1 MSFFLSSV
9 CFCVSRCAT
18 CVRVDIVSTQPEP
31 TAVQA
36 LGKTLE
42 SSQNTSDILGDMEV
56 RVLSRL
62 ARWPCVVQPASPHA
76 AQSFTVLHN
85 TVATLC
91 SWSTRCTTQSPRCSF
106 QGRMHVC
113 RRSHNMHFSRVTR
126 VVMCCFV
133 VCASW
138 CTQRSMPFWVCVQVP
153 ACEPRSSNNRRV
165 VLSPLHRHTLCFIE
179 SVSINQ

>member
-1 MSFFLSSV
+1 MVRPGTLATSESFRSILHSSFFDCVMSFFLSSV

-85 TVATLC
+85 TIATLLIPGTHAC
-91 SWSTRCTTQSPRCSF
+91 LSSLTQHAFFTGYTRC
-106 QGRMHVC
+106 HVLD
-113 RRSHNMHFSRVTR
+113 RSV
-126 VVMCCFV
+126 CIV
-133 VCASW
+133 VCAVIHAVLGL
-138 CTQRSMPFWVCVQVP
+138 C
-153 ACEPRSSNNRRV
+153 SSAR
-165 VLSPLHRHTLCFIE
+165 L
-179 SVSINQ
+179 